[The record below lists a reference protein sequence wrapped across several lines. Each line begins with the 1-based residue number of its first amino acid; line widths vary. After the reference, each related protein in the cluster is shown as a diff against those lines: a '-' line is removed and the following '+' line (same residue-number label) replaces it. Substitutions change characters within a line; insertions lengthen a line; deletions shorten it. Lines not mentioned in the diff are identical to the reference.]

1 MLQLRFDVP
10 PRKVPYCGVRL
21 KRRHRAIEAFLLDT
35 QPSCTPYNGDVDQN
49 DCIDDADLQAVL
61 FVFGS
66 TGSNLGRVDVNCD
79 RVVDAADL
87 LQVLFNFGSGC

>member
-49 DCIDDADLQAVL
+49 DCIDDADLLAVL
-61 FVFGS
+61 FAFGNTGS
-66 TGSNLGRVDVNCD
+66 TLGREDTNCD
-79 RVVDAADL
+79 GTVDDADL
-87 LQVLFNFGSGC
+87 LEVLFHFGGGC